1 MKKFIIILLTVLLIA
16 GSFAGCGKQPEP
28 EPVPEPEPEPVEEPD
43 PGPDYDLIIST
54 MTTEEKVAQLLM
66 PAFRSYSSDGYSYSN
81 VTALPEDLAGL
92 LSRRGFGGIILF
104 AENAESTGQ
113 ITRLIDQMQTAN
125 AGSNNP
131 GQLLMGVDQEG
142 GMIYRLS
149 AGTKFSGNMGLA
161 ATGNP
166 ENARTAGEIIGKE
179 LKAVGF
185 NFDLAPVLDVN
196 NNPSNPVINLRSFSD
211 DPDTVAAFGKAFME
225 GLHSGGVAA
234 SLKHFPGHGNTST
247 DSHTGFP
254 KIDGTYEELAAA
266 ELVPFRACTDS
277 GADAVMT
284 AHIQYPGIETN
295 TYTSI
300 SSGQQVCLPAT
311 LSKTIITDILRG
323 KMGFGGVV
331 ITDAMNM
338 DAIAANFSTMDAAK
352 LALNAGVDL
361 ILMPVNVQDK
371 GGIDRL
377 ETYIRDVAAMVDAG
391 TIDPAMVDAA
401 VRRVLTMKYNLGILE
416 PYDGTDIEARVK
428 AAEELVGCEA
438 HHQKEWEIA
447 KDTLTIVKNEGGT
460 LPINREGDRTVILV
474 PRDSLVVSANYART
488 LLEQD
493 GKVPAGSVSV
503 VSYDGA
509 YTWDMVN
516 SVRDA
521 HNVIIVTRTWSVSTL
536 NPGTS
541 DGVTSYN
548 IDQVIKAAHQNNS
561 RVIVLSCYL
570 PYDAARYQAAD
581 AIGICYGFGTMSEDP
596 RVVDH
601 KVDMT
606 PNIPAAL
613 YMFFDGTD
621 NPTGKL
627 PVNIPAM
634 YADGSFTG
642 EVLYPRGYG
651 IGWSE

>member
-1 MKKFIIILLTVLLIA
+1 MKKLLMILLAVLIA
-16 GSFAGCGKQPEP
+16 ASSFAACGKQPEP
-28 EPVPEPEPEPVEEPD
+28 EPIPEPEQEPVEEPD
-43 PGPDYDLIIST
+43 PGPDYESIISGL
-54 MTTEEKVAQLLM
+54 TTEEKVAQLLM
-66 PAFRSYSSDGYSYSN
+66 PAFRSYTPDGYSYSD
-81 VTALPEDLAGL
+81 VTTLPEDIAGL
-92 LSRRGFGGIILF
+92 LSRRGFGGVILF
-104 AENAESTGQ
+104 AENAVDTAQ

-125 AGSNNP
+125 AKSTNP

-142 GMIYRLS
+142 GMIYRL
-149 AGTKFSGNMGLA
+149 ATGTKFSGNMGLA

-166 ENARTAGEIIGKE
+166 DNAKAAGEIIGKE

-211 DPDTVAAFGKAFME
+211 DPNTVATFGKAFME
-225 GLHSGGVAA
+225 GLHKSGVAA

-254 KIDGTYEELAAA
+254 RIEGTYEELAAA
-266 ELVPFRACTDS
+266 ELVPFKACTDS

-284 AHIQYPGIETN
+284 AHIQYPGIETG

-323 KMGFGGVV
+323 KMGFEGVV

-338 DAIAANFSTMDAAK
+338 DAIAANFSVLDAAK

-371 GGIDRL
+371 AGIDKL
-377 ETYIRDVAAMVDAG
+377 EAYIHDVAAMVDSG
-391 TIDPAMVDAA
+391 EIDPAMVDAA
-401 VRRVLTMKYNLGILE
+401 VKRVLTMKYDLDVLK
-416 PYDGTDIEARVK
+416 PYDGSDIESRVK
-428 AAEELVGCEA
+428 AAEELVGCDS

-447 KDTLTIVKNEGGT
+447 KDTFTVVKNENST
-460 LPINREGDRTVILV
+460 LPLTREGEKTVILV
-474 PRDSLVVSANYART
+474 PRDSLVVSANYALG

-493 GKVPAGSVSV
+493 GKVAPGSVSV

-509 YTWDMVN
+509 YTLNMVN
-516 SVRDA
+516 SVQGA
-521 HNVIIVTRTWSVSTL
+521 NNVIIVTRTWSVGTL
-536 NPGTS
+536 NPGTT

-548 IDQVIKAAHQNNS
+548 IDQVIKATHQNGG
-561 RVIVLSCYL
+561 RAIVLSCYL

-581 AIGICYGFGTMSEDP
+581 AIGMCYGAGTMSEDP

-601 KVDMT
+601 RVDMT

-613 YMFFDGTD
+613 YMMFDSAD

-627 PVNIPAM
+627 PVDIPEM
-634 YADGSFTG
+634 NSDGSFTG
-642 EVLYPRGYG
+642 AVLYPRGFS
-651 IGWSE
+651 IGWS